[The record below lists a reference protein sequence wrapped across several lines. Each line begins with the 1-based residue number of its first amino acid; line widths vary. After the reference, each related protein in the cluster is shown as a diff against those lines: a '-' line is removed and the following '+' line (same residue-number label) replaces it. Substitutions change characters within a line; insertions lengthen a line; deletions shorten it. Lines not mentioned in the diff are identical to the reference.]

1 MNKLLNKL
9 NTTFNERKNS
19 FYFLGILV
27 FVVISLVIL
36 KKSVWNEPI
45 KAEILTHI
53 AKTHMKNSNYTVALF
68 GDTIETFYDIPEEL
82 PGDSIEFLGLK
93 NILENSKLK
102 NTVAGKS
109 CNYLAGIC
117 YYNLAQ
123 NESDENIKNEYFSLA
138 ISNFD
143 NFKSKNKAFN
153 SRIKENIGD
162 VFAELNQPETA
173 LDYYK
178 KSLKIINHTSNKN
191 TSSKLFLLKKAAQM
205 AKLTNNEGLALKYYN
220 EIKKDFSNSRS
231 IKDIDKFINEL
242 SSTEK

>member
-1 MNKLLNKL
+1 M
-9 NTTFNERKNS
+9 
-19 FYFLGILV
+19 
-27 FVVISLVIL
+27 
-36 KKSVWNEPI
+36 WDDPI

-53 AKTHMKNSNYTVALF
+53 AKTHMKNSNFTTALF

-93 NILENSKLK
+93 DILENSKLK
-102 NTVAGKS
+102 NTEAGKS

-117 YYNLAQ
+117 YYNLAL
-123 NESDENIKNEYFSLA
+123 NESDENIKNEYFSQA

-153 SRIKENIGD
+153 SRVKENIGD

-178 KSLKIINHTSNKN
+178 KSLKIINHSSNKN
-191 TSSKLFLLKKAAQM
+191 TSSKLFLLKKAA
-205 AKLTNNEGLALKYYN
+205 
-220 EIKKDFSNSRS
+220 
-231 IKDIDKFINEL
+231 IN
-242 SSTEK
+242 KN